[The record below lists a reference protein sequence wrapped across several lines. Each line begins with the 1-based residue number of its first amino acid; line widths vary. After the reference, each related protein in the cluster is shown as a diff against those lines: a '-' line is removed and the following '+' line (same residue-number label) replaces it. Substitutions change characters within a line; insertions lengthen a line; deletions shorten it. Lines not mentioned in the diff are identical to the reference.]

1 MGGGPP
7 LADSA
12 EIGRNIKNMR
22 GERGMKQNHL
32 AHKAVISR
40 EELSRIEN
48 GRVYPTMRTLH
59 GLCAV
64 LGVSLGDLLEE
75 EEGN

>member
-1 MGGGPP
+1 MGSGPP

-12 EIGRNIKNMR
+12 EIGRHIRNMR

-32 AHKAVISR
+32 AHKAGISR

-48 GRVYPTMRTLH
+48 GHVFPTMRTVR
-59 GLCAV
+59 GLCDV